1 MRRNTNILYLHM
13 QEVLGCTKTFVVLVL
28 VSGILFFSGLD
39 TLRAATIYFSPTSSS
54 PKVNSIFSVNI
65 IAGSTDQAMNA
76 ASGIVSFPPDKLEVV
91 SLSRSNSVFNLWVQ
105 EPSFSNT
112 AGTINFEGIILN
124 PGFLGSAGTVFTAT
138 FRTKRAGIAVLT
150 LSSGSVLANDG
161 LGTDILSTLGNAKIS
176 IQSNATA
183 TPQPQEQDSS
193 SLDESGPKIT
203 STTHQNTNKWY
214 TNSNPEFSWSVPSNV
229 TAVQTLVGSRPKSK
243 PIVLYKPPISLKL
256 IEDMPDGVWYFHL
269 RFRDASGWGETAHF
283 KFNIDTKKPES
294 FEIREVQRKD
304 YTNPRVKFIF
314 DAEDETSGIDHYE
327 VNIDGKDQGIWED
340 DGSYTYVTNILEP
353 GSHTLIAKAIDGAGN
368 GRSNSIE
375 FVIEPLSAPII
386 EEYPRELETGET
398 LIVSGD
404 AIYKNVQVS
413 ILLQRGKDEPK
424 IYETLSGD
432 DGLFT
437 FTLEEKLK
445 SGTYTLWATVTD
457 DRGAKS
463 DASEKVSIKI
473 TKASLLTIGSLA
485 ISVLAVI
492 VPLIVLT
499 IFLIFLLWYGWH
511 KFSTFRDRMRRKI
524 RHTEST
530 IHKAF
535 QLLRDDIKEHVKVLK
550 KAKTIRLLTKDE
562 HKMMERLEKSLDEAE
577 LILQKEVEN
586 IEKEVRSSSKKEHT

>member
-1 MRRNTNILYLHM
+1 M

>member
-424 IYETLSGD
+424 IYET
-432 DGLFT
+432 
-437 FTLEEKLK
+437 
-445 SGTYTLWATVTD
+445 
-457 DRGAKS
+457 
-463 DASEKVSIKI
+463 
-473 TKASLLTIGSLA
+473 
-485 ISVLAVI
+485 
-492 VPLIVLT
+492 
-499 IFLIFLLWYGWH
+499 
-511 KFSTFRDRMRRKI
+511 
-524 RHTEST
+524 
-530 IHKAF
+530 
-535 QLLRDDIKEHVKVLK
+535 
-550 KAKTIRLLTKDE
+550 
-562 HKMMERLEKSLDEAE
+562 
-577 LILQKEVEN
+577 
-586 IEKEVRSSSKKEHT
+586 